1 MSQINVKPIIN
12 WIRLLKGNDIVPK
25 QPPVTHKY
33 KLDIIG
39 GTAYFNSQQ
48 QMDEWKS
55 KYNKIYKNKYSLNTN
70 IYE

>member
-25 QPPVTHKY
+25 QPPVTHNF
-33 KLDIIG
+33 KLNIISG
-39 GTAYFNSQQ
+39 YAYFRTEE
-48 QMDEWKS
+48 QMKEWKL
-55 KYNKIYKNKYSLNTN
+55 KYEQNCKNIYSLNTN